1 MFTIAY
7 IPPLWRHVMDERL
20 LGVVGRDAARIN
32 LCPRQRTALIRRHG
46 LTDSQSPP
54 VPQAKIEQI

>member
-1 MFTIAY
+1 MFTVAY

-32 LCPRQRTALIRRHG
+32 LDPRQRAALIKRYQ
-46 LTDSQSPP
+46 LQDN
-54 VPQAKIEQI
+54 AA